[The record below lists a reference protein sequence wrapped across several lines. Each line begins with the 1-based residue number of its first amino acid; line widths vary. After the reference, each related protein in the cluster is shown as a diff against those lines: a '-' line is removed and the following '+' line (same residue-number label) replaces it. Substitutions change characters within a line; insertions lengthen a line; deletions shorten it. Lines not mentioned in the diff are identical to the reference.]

1 MFQLILIALPV
12 ITASPGFYSYHAQ
25 RIGNHKGFETELSHG
40 QIQNSIPQ
48 FYRSGPFPSYRR
60 SFLNVG
66 SGGLTKT
73 ISTSDVVGDTRSLA
87 RSLTS
92 TLKGLAAN
100 PSSAA
105 RVNQIISD
113 NYSPCLNS
121 IEEGLASIESATK
134 LVESI
139 GPDVQALMEKF
150 KTFEKLSEPVDVV
163 RETGALLRLLAPLSK
178 KTGGSSSRPAGCEVG
193 SLRSLAVLTSE
204 LADKPGISLG
214 VRDNLRRTSAGLSS
228 VTTYLAKLQLT
239 SARLENFCT
248 EDNKYN
254 RQAIAAIGD
263 LMDNLAD
270 LYGALGDAKTG
281 ERIRYG
287 KVYTDKVTTELTK
300 LDTLDLGASDCSQHG
315 DISAAAQTLDDLATL
330 IEDVGLENLQE
341 QLGADFAFDFDFEP
355 SAASTFKQFK
365 Y

>member
-1 MFQLILIALPV
+1 MFQFILIALPLV
-12 ITASPGFYSYHAQ
+12 SASPGFYSYHSQ
-25 RIGNHKGFETELSHG
+25 RIGSHQGFENEISYG
-40 QIQNSIPQ
+40 PQNSVPRI
-48 FYRSGPFPSYRR
+48 FRSGPFPSYRR
-60 SFLNVG
+60 SLSNVG
-66 SGGLTKT
+66 SSLTKT
-73 ISTSDVVGDTRSLA
+73 ISTSDVVGETRNLA

-105 RVNQIISD
+105 TVNQIISD
-113 NYSPCLNS
+113 NYSPCLNT

-139 GPDVQALMEKF
+139 GPDVQALMDKF
-150 KTFEKLSEPVDVV
+150 NTFDKLSEPSDVV
-163 RETGALLRLLAPLSK
+163 RETGALLRLLKPLSE
-178 KTGGSSSRPAGCEVG
+178 KTSQRSSGGCEVG

-204 LADKPGISLG
+204 LADKPDINLGLREKLRRSSVGISSL
-214 VRDNLRRTSAGLSS
+214 
-228 VTTYLAKLQLT
+228 TTYLAQLQAT

-248 EDNKYN
+248 ADNQYD

-263 LMDNLAD
+263 LMDDLAN

-287 KVYTDKVTTELTK
+287 KVYTDKVTAELEK
-300 LDTLDLGASDCSQHG
+300 LDTLGLGTSDCSNHG
-315 DISAAAQTLDDLATL
+315 DISAAAQTLEDLATL
-330 IEDVGLENLQE
+330 IDDVGIENLQE
-341 QLGADFAFDFDFEP
+341 QLGADIAFDFDFEP
-355 SAASTFKQFK
+355 SAAQTFKPFK